1 MSYTVTRHNDATAL
15 LAAAEPFLLQ
25 RESHNSLILGVARS
39 QQRET
44 PAEFTPRRRRSLYLT
59 VSGPAGPAL
68 VALSSA
74 GRRLLLAGDG
84 AADGAAL
91 EALVA
96 ALHAAPGVIPTLF
109 AAENLARRF
118 AGRWTRATGQAASL
132 IERQQ
137 LLQLT
142 AVTIPPDCPPGRLRP
157 ATVRESDV
165 LGDWLMDFQGIT
177 GHHDAGDRHAAGV
190 LIDGLLARKDL
201 YVWDAGDNATP
212 RPVCMA
218 ARGRATARGVAVSL
232 VYTPPEERGRGYA
245 TACIAHLSRLLLESD
260 WQFCT
265 LFTDVTK
272 ELARTLYGRIG
283 YQPIAAFTAYR
294 FDAPQSDQ
302 HPSPAVPSEPT

>member
-1 MSYTVTRHNDATAL
+1 MSYTVTRHDDATAL

-25 RESHNSLILGVARS
+25 REAHNSLILGVARA
-39 QQRET
+39 QQRGT
-44 PAEFTPRRRRSLYLT
+44 PAELAPRRRRSLYLT

-74 GRRLLLAGDG
+74 GRRLLLADDG
-84 AADGAAL
+84 AANDAAL
-91 EALVA
+91 DVLVV

-109 AAENLARRF
+109 AEEGLARRF
-118 AGRWTRATGQAASL
+118 VEQWTRLTGQAATL
-132 IERQQ
+132 IERQH

-157 ATVRESDV
+157 ATVRESEL
-165 LGDWLMDFQGIT
+165 LGDWLMEFQGIT
-177 GHHDAGDRHAAGV
+177 RHHDAEDRHAAGV
-190 LIDGLLARKDL
+190 LVDGLLARKDL

-212 RPVCMA
+212 RPVSMA

-245 TACIAHLSRLLLESD
+245 TACVAHLSRLLLESD

-265 LFTDVTK
+265 LFVDEANATTK
-272 ELARTLYGRIG
+272 TLYTRIG
-283 YQPIAAFTAYR
+283 YHPIAVLAAYR
-294 FDAPQSDQ
+294 FDPARRDQ
-302 HPSPAVPSEPT
+302 HPFLVDPQRAS

>member
-1 MSYTVTRHNDATAL
+1 MSYTVTRHNGATAL

-25 RESHNSLILGVARS
+25 REAHNSLILGVARA
-39 QQRET
+39 QQRGGR
-44 PAEFTPRRRRSLYLT
+44 ADSGPRRRRSLYLT

-74 GRRLLLAGDG
+74 GRRLLLADDG
-84 AADGAAL
+84 AADDAAL

-109 AAENLARRF
+109 AEENLARRF
-118 AGRWTRATGQAASL
+118 AERWTRVTGQAASI

-142 AVTIPPDCPPGRLRP
+142 VVTIPPDCPPGRLRP

-177 GHHDAGDRHAAGV
+177 GHHDVGDRHAAGV
-190 LIDGLLARKDL
+190 LVDGLLARKDL

-212 RPVCMA
+212 RPVSMA
-218 ARGRATARGVAVSL
+218 ARGRATARGVAVNL
-232 VYTPPEERGRGYA
+232 VYTPPEERGHGYA
-245 TACIAHLSRLLLESD
+245 TACVTHLSRLLLESD

-265 LFTDVTK
+265 LFTD
-272 ELARTLYGRIG
+272 EANEAINTLCARIG
-283 YQPIAAFTAYR
+283 YHPIAAFTAYC

-302 HPSPAVPSEPT
+302 IPSLAAPSEPS